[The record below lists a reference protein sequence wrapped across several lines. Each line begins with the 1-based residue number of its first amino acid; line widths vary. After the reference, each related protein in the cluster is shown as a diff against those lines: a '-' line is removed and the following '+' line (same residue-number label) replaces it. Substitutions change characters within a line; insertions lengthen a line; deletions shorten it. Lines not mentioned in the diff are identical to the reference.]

1 MTGTVLLAVEQ
12 SHVLPHVL
20 LCTLGL
26 SHDYKYV
33 LSHDVSHDVVT
44 HDAPSSLSP
53 SSCKHSL
60 KDAAMQFFKKKV
72 HHTASTGVFL
82 KRQVAFGV

>member
-1 MTGTVLLAVEQ
+1 MTGTVLLAMEQ
-12 SHVLPHVL
+12 SNVIPYVP
-20 LCTLGL
+20 LCKRVL

-53 SSCKHSL
+53 SSCTHSL
-60 KDAAMQFFKKKV
+60 KDAAMQFFKEKIQNTVSK
-72 HHTASTGVFL
+72 GVLL

>member
-1 MTGTVLLAVEQ
+1 MTGTVLLAMEQ
-12 SHVLPHVL
+12 SNVIPYVP
-20 LCTLGL
+20 LCKRVL

-60 KDAAMQFFKKKV
+60 KDAAMQFFKKRYEIRHKK
-72 HHTASTGVFL
+72 L
-82 KRQVAFGV
+82 YL

>member
-1 MTGTVLLAVEQ
+1 MTGTVLLAMEQ
-12 SHVLPHVL
+12 PHVIPHVS
-20 LCTLGL
+20 LCTLVL
-26 SHDYKYV
+26 RHDYKYV

-60 KDAAMQFFKKKV
+60 KDAAMPFFKKKV
-72 HHTASTGVFL
+72 QTAASKDVFL